1 MINIIKRLMSKIFIF
16 LFLNQLIAV
25 EDKEVAQEDR
35 EDVGSGSDHLKKE

>member
-1 MINIIKRLMSKIFIF
+1 MSKIFIF

-25 EDKEVAQEDR
+25 EDKEVTQEDR